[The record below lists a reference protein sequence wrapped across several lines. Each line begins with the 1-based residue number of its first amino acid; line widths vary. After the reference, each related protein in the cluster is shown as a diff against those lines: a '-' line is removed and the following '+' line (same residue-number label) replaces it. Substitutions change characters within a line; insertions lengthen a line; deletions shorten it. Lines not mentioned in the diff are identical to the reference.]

1 MENLSS
7 GISLLIFV
15 YTGITSVLNKK
26 VMEMIISV
34 GSTQHI
40 DYLKSRIKKA
50 LRLFKNSGL
59 KINVEERPAG
69 EFTFLFCQVTYTKDN
84 CSLADGQAFFR
95 YFLADVIAEL
105 ILNCWEKVLLWEIVR
120 ESYYYFSEDD
130 KKVIV
135 EHIMQYLSRRE
146 GCLEQG
152 PINYLRRKN
161 KVLQK
166 LLGFLHN
173 NNHLVI
179 DGFIKFRLKDYL
191 SELRDASD
199 KAVDDFLIEREYEE
213 FIQLLKHFVE
223 VQEPRT
229 DLVHVLLKAEGG
241 FKLFDAQMKVIRS
254 DYLEGFIIDLV
265 DREASCEDLLISA
278 LITVAPKKIIA
289 HLRYNDNAFETIK
302 SVFTSRVDKCPGCS
316 LCK

>member
-1 MENLSS
+1 
-7 GISLLIFV
+7 
-15 YTGITSVLNKK
+15 
-26 VMEMIISV
+26 MIISV
-34 GSTQHI
+34 GSTRHI
-40 DYLKSRIKKA
+40 DYLKNRIKRA
-50 LRLFKNSGL
+50 LRLFSNSGL
-59 KINVEERPAG
+59 KIKIEERPAG
-69 EFTFLFCQVTYTKDN
+69 EYIFLFCQVIHIKGN
-84 CSLADGQAFFR
+84 CSLADGQALFR

-105 ILNCWEKVLLWEIVR
+105 ILNHWEKVLLWKIVR
-120 ESYYYFSEDD
+120 ESYYFSEDD

-135 EHIMQYLSRRE
+135 ERIMQYLSRGE

-152 PINYLRRKN
+152 SISYLRRKN
-161 KVLQK
+161 KVRQE

-173 NNHLVI
+173 NNQLII

-191 SELRDASD
+191 YELRDASD
-199 KAVDDFLIEREYEE
+199 KAVDDFLIEREYGE

-229 DLVHVLLKAEGG
+229 DLVHVLLRAEGG
-241 FKLFDAQMKVIRS
+241 FKLFDAQMKVIHS

-289 HLRYNDNAFETIK
+289 HLRYNNNTFETIK
-302 SVFTSRVDKCPGCS
+302 SVFASRVDKCPGCS